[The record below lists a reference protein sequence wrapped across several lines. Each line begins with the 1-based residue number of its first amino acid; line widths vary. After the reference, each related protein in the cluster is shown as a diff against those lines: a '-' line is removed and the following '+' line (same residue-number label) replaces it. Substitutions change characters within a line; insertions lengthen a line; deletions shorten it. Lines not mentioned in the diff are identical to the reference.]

1 VSQMNENED
10 NRDMEHRTENQRYK
24 RGFSKRTIEH
34 KLDFK
39 DYMAFF
45 IASLQTIFLPLIV
58 LLIALVVLVS
68 LIVHFI

>member
-1 VSQMNENED
+1 MSQMKENED
-10 NRDMEHRTENQRYK
+10 NRDTRRREDPKYN
-24 RGFSKRTIEH
+24 RGFSKKAIDH
-34 KLDFK
+34 KLDFR

-45 IASLQTIFLPLIV
+45 IASLQTIFLPLII

>member
-1 VSQMNENED
+1 MSQMNENED
-10 NRDMEHRTENQRYK
+10 NRDRQRRAEDLRYK
-24 RGFSKRTIEH
+24 KIDH
-34 KLDFK
+34 KLDLK

>member
-1 VSQMNENED
+1 MNENED
-10 NRDMEHRTENQRYK
+10 NRDRQRRAEDLRYK
-24 RGFSKRTIEH
+24 HTFSKKKIDH
-34 KLDFK
+34 KLDLK

-45 IASLQTIFLPLIV
+45 IASLQTIFLPLII